1 MFYQKTAG
9 QFSTFAA
16 IEKIKPELFELKT
29 VLENVIAVFKANSGI
44 QFNTKFVEDDCRV
57 YVDKNQIIRVFNN
70 IFKNAVQALNH
81 QENPRIDTICS
92 LINGHVVIEIKDNG
106 VGIPKKEISRVF
118 EPRFTTKSG
127 GMGFGLA
134 LVKKMIDNAGS
145 TIEVQSVE
153 GLGTKF
159 TITIPNKEPA
169 KT

>member
-1 MFYQKTAG
+1 
-9 QFSTFAA
+9 
-16 IEKIKPELFELKT
+16 
-29 VLENVIAVFKANSGI
+29 
-44 QFNTKFVEDDCRV
+44 
-57 YVDKNQIIRVFNN
+57 
-70 IFKNAVQALNH
+70 
-81 QENPRIDTICS
+81 
-92 LINGHVVIEIKDNG
+92 VIEIKDNG